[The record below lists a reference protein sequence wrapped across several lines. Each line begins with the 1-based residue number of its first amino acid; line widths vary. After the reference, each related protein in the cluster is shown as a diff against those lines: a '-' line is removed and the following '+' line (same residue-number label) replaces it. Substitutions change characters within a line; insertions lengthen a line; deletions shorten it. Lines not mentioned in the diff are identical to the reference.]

1 MFKFAAVI
9 LAVLACASAKP
20 GFLSAPLAYT
30 APAAIVAAP
39 GPVVTATSSQ
49 VFARNYNGIA
59 AAPVIAPIAAPLAAP
74 VLAKYAAA
82 PLANPLAYR
91 SVPLAYSAPL
101 FL

>member
-39 GPVVTATSSQ
+39 GPVVTATSSPGVCKELQ
-49 VFARNYNGIA
+49 WNRCCS
-59 AAPVIAPIAAPLAAP
+59 P
-74 VLAKYAAA
+74 
-82 PLANPLAYR
+82 
-91 SVPLAYSAPL
+91 
-101 FL
+101 